1 MIICIDQSH
10 LWAVYVVAHIRTNAF
25 VAPTNS
31 SIFHPFVPLSVAVQR
46 SGSGSGNDGSSSV
59 GVPVAEAVVAVAGV
73 ASTTEVETVG
83 QNSGKSNVVEG
94 SVGLV

>member
-1 MIICIDQSH
+1 
-10 LWAVYVVAHIRTNAF
+10 VYVVAHTRTNAF

-31 SIFHPFVPLSVAVQR
+31 SDFHLFVPLSVAVQR
-46 SGSGSGNDGSSSV
+46 SGSNSGKVGSSSVGVSV

-83 QNSGKSNVVEG
+83 QTSGKSNVVEG